1 MQVSELLAKYDVVEQ
16 QLTEAFDAMVLE
28 NNLGTILAWQ
38 KPLLMKKKDIAHMRT
53 GGEAAGHG
61 AGAGSGGAESNK
73 KGAKFNLRH
82 ASSLVGRGGL
92 KKWGS
97 QLSRDRDDK
106 RSKDNSRGPSKR
118 KKSTS
123 DARARRSSRPD
134 VDSRPGVVG
143 PSPRSTRF
151 ANNAVSP
158 SPLPFPAAPADTA
171 QDFSKVVLD
180 ADGVGTSPTKSKGG
194 CHIS

>member
-1 MQVSELLAKYDVVEQ
+1 MQVSELLAKYDVVET

-28 NNLGTILAWQ
+28 NNLGTVLAWQ
-38 KPLLMKKKDIAHMRT
+38 KPLLMKKKDIAYTRT
-53 GGEAAGHG
+53 GGEAAGNG

-97 QLSRDRDDK
+97 QLSRDDDK
-106 RSKDNSRGPSKR
+106 RSRASKGSNG

-123 DARARRSSRPD
+123 DARARRSSRPN
-134 VDSRPGVVG
+134 VDSRPGTVG

-158 SPLPFPAAPADTA
+158 SPFPAAPAHTA

-180 ADGVGTSPTKSKGG
+180 ADGVGTSPTKNKGG
-194 CHIS
+194 CQVS